1 MSNALELEETPS
13 HFFKV
18 ILSST
23 LEDKKLVEGEE
34 GLLPGGPEPS
44 VRYHSGR
51 ARILTL
57 WCGSSTPRIPEYRTM
72 NEERHARK
80 AYIGVMIPG
89 KFARKFWSEL
99 AGVAKLRVPS
109 GLVWQVGLTKY
120 ARKIWFKDGWH
131 NFAETN
137 SIKIGYFVVFK
148 YVKNSTFD
156 VLIFDTTA
164 CEIQYPNNRG
174 EPGNKKQKMSHKAR
188 PSEASVWSSKFKQGH
203 EPPPR
208 KKKLM
213 FQPKERKRAINI
225 ARLLKP
231 KNPAFMTILQSS
243 YLYTQRLYVPSKFAN
258 KYLTRDVNFVKL
270 QLPNGSE
277 CMIKICWRL
286 FGGFNLTRG
295 WAEIAKTL
303 NLEKGD
309 ICIFELI
316 KREDFLLNVSVF
328 YATKE

>member
-1 MSNALELEETPS
+1 MSNAFELEETPS

-23 LEDKKLVEGEE
+23 LEDKKL
-34 GLLPGGPEPS
+34 
-44 VRYHSGR
+44 
-51 ARILTL
+51 
-57 WCGSSTPRIPEYRTM
+57 
-72 NEERHARK
+72 
-80 AYIGVMIPG
+80 MIPG

-99 AGVAKLRVPS
+99 SGVAKLRVSS

-208 KKKLM
+208 KKSKMEEEVMQRNESMHDGNEHDFMNLLEHM
-213 FQPKERKRAINI
+213 GIFLTEKCRAYVSAEERKRAINI

-258 KYLTRDVNFVKL
+258 KYLTRDVKFVKL